1 MGITAIR
8 RDYGVTPSMVR
19 IETTD
24 TLSTVS
30 TAGYIAAQAPE
41 IDQLNKGAFQ
51 WEVSDAALVY
61 AVDGVEL
68 YEISSDFASL
78 IPISSGVTGP
88 YLEKAL
94 NLSDVDNTL
103 VSFNNLGLG
112 SGETILI
119 NDGDFAAGV
128 YELPVPC
135 PNFVIVTSSSAGLQ
149 VKLPIANID
158 ESFLISQGPTI
169 QALSTSGD
177 SIEIIDQN
185 DVPLFVQAPDSRVFY
200 TLTDASTAAGT
211 WNIVPQTVTVN
222 DKSGLVLLD
231 DTDLPVTYAPSNYSP
246 TNVFLD
252 GTLEG
257 IDNALSG
264 GGGSATLQTAYDTGN
279 GGIQLDNSGLKPVFI
294 ESDSLGVPPQ
304 LKFEQLQ
311 IPAGFQAT
319 FAINAVSKN
328 DLNNPITYNQM
339 VATVASLTAGN
350 EAALCRYNAYSGG
363 TSKTYFQYDGIA
375 DEAQLNE
382 PLNIVSE
389 NLGIP
394 PNITFTQTQIPVA
407 LNATFAIDAFGKND
421 LNAVVLYNQMVAT
434 VASLTAGNEAALCRY
449 NAQSNGTFKTYFQY
463 DGVADEA
470 AFNQTLNMNGN
481 DIISVNDLGTVAAP
495 LNQIYSFGGN
505 YSFLDV
511 TSQIVTPFI
520 VGTGVG
526 PITITG
532 SSITLNEAN
541 IPGDEY
547 IDMNAGQVNIY
558 KTLDL
563 KNNSQVAVAA
573 INGNEGFLDFNFN
586 PGELIVNGN
595 NNLKLS
601 STGEIR
607 LQNQVVYVPDGA
619 VLTVVNP
626 NTTYIF
632 LGNHTFT
639 STLTINQPGVVIRGV
654 GRDNTKID
662 GTFLGPLIDVVD
674 QDFEISDITLSAL
687 GDNTFALTG
696 SNFNPG
702 VGAPNEGR
710 LKTLNMYNCQLRNCR
725 NGMAITGFD
734 LVDISQT
741 LFYYFQQRS
750 DALAQVGVD
759 LFATSKVEFTSCEFL
774 RWFDET
780 TIALPID
787 FFVGDQ
793 LKLQNAAGIGFG
805 AVNINNCILHPQQNQ
820 NGVVIDNAATFGF
833 GNIVGNTFIDVNLN
847 TPTFLPLQI
856 DINLQPSWI
865 IEANQGVPNLL
876 AFINSEVNANALV
889 TTIAAVST
897 PTPILAT
904 TFIDN
909 GSSRVTLNTSTG
921 VITKDSKRSNYFTI
935 NLNLQFTL
943 QSGGNNQNVEI
954 GLLRNGTPSGP
965 TTKVEADSGVPANA
979 SLNIIGFA
987 DQSDTFQLYIQNDTG
1002 ANDILVNNIQ
1012 LAGVEA

>member
-1 MGITAIR
+1 MDKTIQIPRLTTAR
-8 RDYGVTPSMVR
+8 RDLLTGVKDGMMIYNLDV
-19 IETTD
+19 
-24 TLSTVS
+24 
-30 TAGYIAAQAPE
+30 
-41 IDQLNKGAFQ
+41 QLNQSWDGAA
-51 WEVSDAALVY
+51 W
-61 AVDGVEL
+61 VDVG
-68 YEISSDFASL
+68 
-78 IPISSGVTGP
+78 
-88 YLEKAL
+88 
-94 NLSDVDNTL
+94 
-103 VSFNNLGLG
+103 
-112 SGETILI
+112 
-119 NDGDFAAGV
+119 
-128 YELPVPC
+128 
-135 PNFVIVTSSSAGLQ
+135 
-149 VKLPIANID
+149 
-158 ESFLISQGPTI
+158 
-169 QALSTSGD
+169 
-177 SIEIIDQN
+177 
-185 DVPLFVQAPDSRVFY
+185 
-200 TLTDASTAAGT
+200 
-211 WNIVPQTVTVN
+211 
-222 DKSGLVLLD
+222 
-231 DTDLPVTYAPSNYSP
+231 
-246 TNVFLD
+246 
-252 GTLEG
+252 
-257 IDNALSG
+257 G
-264 GGGSATLQTAYDTGN
+264 GGGSATLQTAYDDGN
-279 GGIQLDNSGLKPVFI
+279 GIISLDTTTFKPVEI
-294 ESDSLGVPPQ
+294 QSTSLGTVPRLYFRQ
-304 LKFEQLQ
+304 TQ
-311 IPAGFQAT
+311 IPVSLNAT
-319 FAINAVSKN
+319 FDIRAFGQN
-328 DLNNPITYNQM
+328 DTGGTISYNQM
-339 VATVASLTAGN
+339 LATVASLTTGN
-350 EAALCRYNAYSGG
+350 ESALCRFNAYSNG
-363 TSKTYFQYDGIA
+363 TS
-375 DEAQLNE
+375 
-382 PLNIVSE
+382 
-389 NLGIP
+389 
-394 PNITFTQTQIPVA
+394 
-407 LNATFAIDAFGKND
+407 
-421 LNAVVLYNQMVAT
+421 
-434 VASLTAGNEAALCRY
+434 
-449 NAQSNGTFKTYFQY
+449 KTYFQY

-470 AFNQTLNMNGN
+470 AFNENLNMNGN
-481 DIISVNDLGTVAAP
+481 NIIAVNDLGTGATP

-505 YSFLDV
+505 YSFLGV
-511 TSQIVTPFI
+511 TSQIETPFI

-526 PITITG
+526 PLTITG

-563 KNNSQVAVAA
+563 KNNSQLAVAS
-573 INGNEGFLDFNFN
+573 INGNEGSLDFNFN

-607 LQNQVVYVPDGA
+607 LQNQIVYVPDGA
-619 VLTVVNP
+619 ALTVVNP

-639 STLTINQPGVVIRGV
+639 STLTINQPGVVIKGV

-662 GTFLGPLIDVVD
+662 GTFAGPLIDVVD

-687 GDNTFALTG
+687 GDDTFALTG
-696 SNFNPG
+696 ANFNPG

-725 NGMAITGFD
+725 NGMAIAGFD

-741 LFYYFQQRS
+741 LFYYFQQRT

-780 TIALPID
+780 TIASPID

-805 AVNINNCILHPQQNQ
+805 AVNINNCIFHPQQNQ

-847 TPTFLPLQI
+847 TPTFLPLVI
-856 DINLQPSWI
+856 DINTQPNWI

-935 NLNLQFTL
+935 NLNLQFTI
-943 QSGGNNQNVEI
+943 QAGGNNQNIEI

-965 TTKVEADSGVPANA
+965 TTKVEADSAVPANA
-979 SLNIIGFA
+979 SFNVVGFA
-987 DQSDTFQLYIQNDTG
+987 DQGDTFQLYIQNNSGT
-1002 ANDILVNNIQ
+1002 NNILVNNIQ

>member
-1 MGITAIR
+1 MDKTIQIASLTTAR
-8 RDYGVTPSMVR
+8 RDLLTGVKEGMMIYNLDEQANQSYNGSTWVNVG
-19 IETTD
+19 D
-24 TLSTVS
+24 STVS
-30 TAGYIAAQAPE
+30 
-41 IDQLNKGAFQ
+41 
-51 WEVSDAALVY
+51 
-61 AVDGVEL
+61 
-68 YEISSDFASL
+68 
-78 IPISSGVTGP
+78 
-88 YLEKAL
+88 
-94 NLSDVDNTL
+94 
-103 VSFNNLGLG
+103 
-112 SGETILI
+112 
-119 NDGDFAAGV
+119 
-128 YELPVPC
+128 
-135 PNFVIVTSSSAGLQ
+135 
-149 VKLPIANID
+149 
-158 ESFLISQGPTI
+158 
-169 QALSTSGD
+169 
-177 SIEIIDQN
+177 
-185 DVPLFVQAPDSRVFY
+185 
-200 TLTDASTAAGT
+200 LT
-211 WNIVPQTVTVN
+211 
-222 DKSGLVLLD
+222 
-231 DTDLPVTYAPSNYSP
+231 
-246 TNVFLD
+246 
-252 GTLEG
+252 E
-257 IDNALSG
+257 
-264 GGGSATLQTAYDTGN
+264 AYDNGN
-279 GGIQLDNSGLKPVFI
+279 IINLDTTTLKPVEI
-294 ESDSLGVPPQ
+294 QSTSLGTVPSLYFRQ
-304 LKFEQLQ
+304 TQ
-311 IPAGFQAT
+311 IPAGLQAT
-319 FAINAVSKN
+319 FDIRAFGQN
-328 DLNNPITYNQM
+328 DTGGTISYNQM
-339 VATVASLTAGN
+339 VATVASLTTGN
-350 EAALCRYNAYSGG
+350 ESALCRFNAYSNG
-363 TSKTYFQYDGIA
+363 TS
-375 DEAQLNE
+375 
-382 PLNIVSE
+382 
-389 NLGIP
+389 
-394 PNITFTQTQIPVA
+394 
-407 LNATFAIDAFGKND
+407 
-421 LNAVVLYNQMVAT
+421 
-434 VASLTAGNEAALCRY
+434 
-449 NAQSNGTFKTYFQY
+449 KTYFQY

-470 AFNQTLNMNGN
+470 AFNENLNMNGN
-481 DIISVNDLGTVAAP
+481 DIISVNDLGTGATP

-505 YSFLDV
+505 YSFLGV
-511 TSQIVTPFI
+511 TSQIETPAI

-526 PITITG
+526 PLTITG

-573 INGNEGFLDFNFN
+573 INGNEGSLDFNFN

-639 STLTINQPGVVIRGV
+639 STLTINQPGVVIKGV

-662 GTFLGPLIDVVD
+662 GTFAGPLIDVVD
-674 QDFEISDITLSAL
+674 QDFEIADITLSAL
-687 GDNTFALTG
+687 GDDTFALTG
-696 SNFNPG
+696 ANFNPG

-725 NGMAITGFD
+725 NGMAIAGFD

-741 LFYYFQQRS
+741 LFYYFQQRT

-780 TIALPID
+780 TIAAPTD
-787 FFVGDQ
+787 FFLGDQ
-793 LKLQNAAGIGFG
+793 LKLQNSTGVGFG
-805 AVNINNCILHPQQNQ
+805 AVNINNCIFHPQQNQ
-820 NGVVIDNAATFGF
+820 NGVVVDNAATFGF
-833 GNIVGNTFIDVNLN
+833 GNMVGNTFIDINLN

-856 DINLQPSWI
+856 DIDLQPSWI
-865 IEANQGVPNLL
+865 IEANQGIPNLL

-935 NLNLQFTL
+935 NLNLQFTI
-943 QSGGNNQNVEI
+943 QAGGNNQNIVI
-954 GLLRNGTPSGP
+954 GLLRNGAPSGP
-965 TTKVEADSGVPANA
+965 TTKVEADSAVPANA
-979 SLNIIGFA
+979 SFNVIGFA